1 MKTKILKLS
10 VTAAMV
16 VISFTAFSQ
25 EDQKS
30 KEARKDVAEAKKDLK
45 EAKADSAADF
55 QEFKKDAEIKIAD
68 NKKKIAV
75 LKTKKASSNK
85 DDDKKYN
92 EKVAALEKKN
102 NELENKINGC
112 SHTKTSKWTSFK
124 HEFNHDMNELGHAFK
139 DIGVDNTK

>member
-1 MKTKILKLS
+1 MKTQILKLS

-25 EDQKS
+25 EDKKS
-30 KEARKDVAEAKKDLK
+30 KEARKDIAEAKKDLK

-75 LKTKKASSNK
+75 LKAKKASSNK

-92 EKVAALEKKN
+92 DKVAALEKKN
-102 NELENKINGC
+102 NELQSKIDGC
-112 SHTKTSKWTSFK
+112 SNTKTSKWTSFK
-124 HEFNHDMNELGHAFK
+124 HEFNHDMEELGHAFK
-139 DIGVDNTK
+139 DTGVDNAH